1 VIEVH
6 VLGDR
11 PEERNV
17 ERFAALGI
25 REYFLF
31 DRPRYS
37 FVGYRL
43 PPGGKAYQRIPPRAG
58 GLASEVLGLE
68 VAVEGGKLRF
78 FLATA
83 LLPEVEE
90 RIARLGSMLDATIA
104 SKEELAEQL
113 AEEQG
118 RREEAER
125 KLAEALA
132 EIERLRGR
140 RAPTPAAS
148 ACPSRRRL
156 RPAFRC
162 VRPPGDP
169 APPPRARRGQS
180 RRRWAGGTSTR
191 RRRMLVA
198 VRSCFSERSQ
208 R

>member
-1 VIEVH
+1 LLAVLDVDAQPRVCWDVDAEKGRGIDLVIEVH

-43 PPGGKAYQRIPPRAG
+43 PPDGKAYQRIALRAG
-58 GLASEVLGLE
+58 RLASEVLGLD

-78 FLATA
+78 FVATA

-90 RIARLGSMLDATIA
+90 RIARLGSMLDATIG
-104 SKEELAEQL
+104 SKEELVEQL

-125 KLAEALA
+125 KLIEALA

-140 RAPTPAAS
+140 
-148 ACPSRRRL
+148 
-156 RPAFRC
+156 
-162 VRPPGDP
+162 
-169 APPPRARRGQS
+169 
-180 RRRWAGGTSTR
+180 
-191 RRRMLVA
+191 
-198 VRSCFSERSQ
+198 
-208 R
+208 